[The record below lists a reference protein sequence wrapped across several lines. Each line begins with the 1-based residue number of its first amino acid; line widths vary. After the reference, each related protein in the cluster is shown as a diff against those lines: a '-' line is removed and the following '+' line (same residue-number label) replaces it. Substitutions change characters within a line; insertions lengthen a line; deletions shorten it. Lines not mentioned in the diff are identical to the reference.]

1 MENLSAMDEAQSGTK
16 SASNP
21 IAQATGW
28 LTDFPIASAVTLGLL
43 KSSNRGIE
51 EHRRRA
57 VAGVEQATA
66 QASNIVAGIA
76 RAAQYGDREAVER
89 LVSTLTDLDTGNAG
103 SNAIVVA
110 NALKQLDDKLKQR
123 LIGGSSDEY
132 VVKFINS
139 SKAEQLALLDFN
151 WPMIAK

>member
-1 MENLSAMDEAQSGTK
+1 MDEAQAGTK

-21 IAQATGW
+21 IAQAAGW
-28 LTDFPIASAVTLGLL
+28 LTDFPIASAFAVGLL

-123 LIGGSSDEY
+123 LIGGSSDEC

-151 WPMIAK
+151 WPMTAK